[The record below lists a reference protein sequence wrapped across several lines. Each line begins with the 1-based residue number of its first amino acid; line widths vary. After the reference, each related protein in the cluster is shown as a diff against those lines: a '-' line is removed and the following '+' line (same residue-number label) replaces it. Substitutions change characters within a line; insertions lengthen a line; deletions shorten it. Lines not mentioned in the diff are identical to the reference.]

1 MIVDKIENISIYNN
15 IPVVAVKFINSLN
28 KNIQL
33 GRYELENG
41 VLPMSK
47 NMKQKLIEKAK
58 FEAHNDYVD
67 IQILL
72 QGNENI
78 FITDKNILTVS
89 EPYDKDRDICFYSD
103 KFDSSM
109 PIMLDSS
116 NFVVI
121 FPHEAHAPQV
131 SINEIPGRS
140 FKGCSKNTCKIIS
153 LIFQDKYSN

>member
-1 MIVDKIENISIYNN
+1 MAFFANVEK
-15 IPVVAVKFINSLN
+15 
-28 KNIQL
+28 
-33 GRYELENG
+33 YET
-41 VLPMSK
+41 
-47 NMKQKLIEKAK
+47 KLIEKAK

-131 SINEIPGRS
+131 SINEIPEEVL
-140 FKGCSKNTCKIIS
+140 KVVVKIPVK
-153 LIFQDKYSN
+153 LFL

>member
-41 VLPMSK
+41 VFANVEK
-47 NMKQKLIEKAK
+47 YETKLIEKAK

-89 EPYDKDRDICFYSD
+89 APYDKDRDICFYSD
-103 KFDSSM
+103 KLNSSM
-109 PIMLDSS
+109 SVRLDSS

-131 SINEIPGRS
+131 SINEIPEEVL
-140 FKGCSKNTCKIIS
+140 KVVVKIPVK
-153 LIFQDKYSN
+153 LFL